1 MQTMSNNGMRMV
13 PFVAL
18 EAACA
23 AKDRTIGRLRRAVI
37 SLALALLLC
46 VCALGACL
54 RGAID
59 VRADAAAIMRLLDG
73 LTIDE
78 ISEKMNMPADT
89 VKRRI
94 RKAQT
99 KVFAKAGA

>member
-1 MQTMSNNGMRMV
+1 MQTMSNNSMRMV

-37 SLALALLLC
+37 ALALALLVC

-59 VRADAAAIMRLLDG
+59 VRADAAAIAAG
-73 LTIDE
+73 E
-78 ISEKMNMPADT
+78 AAD
-89 VKRRI
+89 
-94 RKAQT
+94 
-99 KVFAKAGA
+99 AGEDAAASGAP

>member
-13 PFVAL
+13 PCVAL

-23 AKDRTIGRLRRAVI
+23 AKDQTISRLRRAVI
-37 SLALALLLC
+37 ALALAMLVC

-59 VRADAAAIMRLLDG
+59 VRADAAAIAAG
-73 LTIDE
+73 E
-78 ISEKMNMPADT
+78 AAD
-89 VKRRI
+89 
-94 RKAQT
+94 
-99 KVFAKAGA
+99 AGEDAAASGAP

>member
-23 AKDRTIGRLRRAVI
+23 AKDQTISRLRRAVI
-37 SLALALLLC
+37 ALALALLVC

-59 VRADAAAIMRLLDG
+59 VRADAAAIAAG
-73 LTIDE
+73 E
-78 ISEKMNMPADT
+78 AAD
-89 VKRRI
+89 
-94 RKAQT
+94 
-99 KVFAKAGA
+99 AGEDAAASGAP

>member
-37 SLALALLLC
+37 ALALAMLVC
-46 VCALGACL
+46 VCALGA
-54 RGAID
+54 
-59 VRADAAAIMRLLDG
+59 
-73 LTIDE
+73 
-78 ISEKMNMPADT
+78 
-89 VKRRI
+89 
-94 RKAQT
+94 
-99 KVFAKAGA
+99 

>member
-1 MQTMSNNGMRMV
+1 MQTMSDGGMRMV

-37 SLALALLLC
+37 TLALALLVC
-46 VCALGACL
+46 ACALGACL

-59 VRADAAAIMRLLDG
+59 VRADVAAIAAGEAADAGEDAAA
-73 LTIDE
+73 
-78 ISEKMNMPADT
+78 S
-89 VKRRI
+89 
-94 RKAQT
+94 
-99 KVFAKAGA
+99 GAP